1 MNATAIFV
9 LLITTILVGFP
20 LAVHF
25 GFRAPRIREQGA
37 PDLYGLPYSEVW
49 IPTEN
54 GKRLFAWFIPA
65 INVDAAPAIAV
76 LHGWGS
82 NAEMMLPLAPPLHQA
97 GYALLFFDARN
108 HGQSD
113 SDRFS
118 SMPRFAEDMEHVLNW
133 LTQQA
138 HVDAS
143 RLVVMGHSVG
153 AGAALLVASHRHDL
167 AAAVS
172 ISAFAH
178 PENMMR
184 RILAA
189 RHIPYFPLGRLVL
202 HFVEF
207 TIGRRFTDIA
217 PRHTIRQVSCPVLLV
232 HGSEDSIV
240 PVADAREI
248 YAQRTGNHVHLLI
261 LAGDHDASNEIER
274 HAGKLVAFLDL
285 AIGVVTPSFTPKA
298 TIRQLPPT
306 LPEEL

>member
-1 MNATAIFV
+1 MNTTAIV
-9 LLITTILVGFP
+9 LLIAAVLAGFP

-25 GFRAPRIREQGA
+25 GFRAPRIREQGT
-37 PDLYGLPYSEVW
+37 PDLYGLPYSEVS

-65 INVDAAPAIAV
+65 TNVDSAPAIAV
-76 LHGWGS
+76 LHGWGG

-118 SMPRFAEDMEHVLNW
+118 SLPRFAEDMEHALNW
-133 LTQQA
+133 LAQQP

-143 RLVVMGHSVG
+143 KLAAMGHSVG
-153 AGAALLVASHRHDL
+153 AGAALLVASRRHDL
-167 AAAVS
+167 AAVVS

-189 RHIPYFPLGRLVL
+189 KRIPYFPLGRLVL
-202 HFVEF
+202 RFVEF
-207 TIGRRFTDIA
+207 TIGRRFIDIA
-217 PRHTIRQVSCPVLLV
+217 PRNTIRQVSCPVLLV
-232 HGSEDSIV
+232 HGDEDNTV
-240 PVADAREI
+240 PVADAMEI
-248 YAQRTGNHVHLLI
+248 YAQRTGNHVHLLV
-261 LAGDHDASNEIER
+261 LAGDHDTSHEIER

-285 AIGVVTPSFTPKA
+285 AIG
-298 TIRQLPPT
+298 RGNNGR
-306 LPEEL
+306 